1 MATETIGKYQLYL
14 LAYELPESGLWDPF
28 VTVLKFDDAAQD
40 FRCIIEK
47 HHASETAFD
56 TYEAAIDEARRVG
69 TMLVEG
75 QQS

>member
-28 VTVLKFDDAAQD
+28 VTVLKFDDATQD